1 MTSRMRVIEHRK
13 AMEAQGFRLIQV
25 WVPDVTDERN
35 RAAIARECASI
46 NQSDKTDDVMEWLDD
61 AMSGVWD
68 SE

>member
-13 AMEAQGFRLIQV
+13 AMEAEGFRLIQV
-25 WVPDVTDERN
+25 WVPDVTDELN

-46 NQSDKTDDVMEWLDD
+46 NRSDKTDDVMEWLDD

>member
-1 MTSRMRVIEHRK
+1 MRVIEHRK
-13 AMEAQGFRLIQV
+13 AMEAEGFRLIQV
-25 WVPDVTDERN
+25 WVPDVTDELN

-46 NQSDKTDDVMEWLDD
+46 NRSDKTDDVMEWLDD

>member
-1 MTSRMRVIEHRK
+1 
-13 AMEAQGFRLIQV
+13 MEAQGFRLIQV